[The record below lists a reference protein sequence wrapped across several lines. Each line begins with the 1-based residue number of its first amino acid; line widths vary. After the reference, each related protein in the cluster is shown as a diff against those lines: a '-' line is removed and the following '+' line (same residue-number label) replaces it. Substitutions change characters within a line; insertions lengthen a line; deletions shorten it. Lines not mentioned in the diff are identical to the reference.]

1 MAQPLTF
8 CNINNFNCFQYT
20 KMCSTTYSVSLMRG
34 KCFFVTFYKL
44 KTGFSDYPNH
54 PNLVLDDWSNPMEQ
68 HDVYLVSIALS
79 V

>member
-1 MAQPLTF
+1 M
-8 CNINNFNCFQYT
+8 
-20 KMCSTTYSVSLMRG
+20 SLVRG

-54 PNLVLDDWSNPMEQ
+54 PNLVLGDWSNPMEQ